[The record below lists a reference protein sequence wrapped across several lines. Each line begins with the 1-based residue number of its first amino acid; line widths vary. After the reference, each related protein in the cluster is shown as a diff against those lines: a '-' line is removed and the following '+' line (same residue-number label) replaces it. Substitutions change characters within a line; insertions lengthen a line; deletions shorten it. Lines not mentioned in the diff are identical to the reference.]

1 MDAIKKYKCIE
12 FNDINTI
19 VEELSDKLEQKYLK
33 LIVEKFRQRF
43 AREVIVTCDPEVAA
57 HYATDIQIFARKEE
71 NYISTLKVMST
82 INMAKSGAITKA
94 NSKVF
99 ANIYENSSANPS
111 FSVTVPTI
119 ITSACREIKG
129 NSIMHWNVMVIY
141 VPDNEF
147 LAKSLEVS
155 SNGADIISSL
165 EPSTDNFRSYIRY
178 KRLVAVYN
186 KLNELAHINMTKEE
200 VRSVLRA
207 VKNEVLQNR
216 VNVKMNLLGT
226 NSFNM
231 VKERCV
237 EGITENAGKSGFRGK
252 LTVTPVLGEV
262 VPKKFKELRY
272 GEKNLGNQVISEAVI
287 NLMDKVVFIVKSES
301 TNAIESV
308 LDSIYDVI
316 IYNAGDFRYE
326 FDFNNEIEE

>member
-1 MDAIKKYKCIE
+1 MDTIKEYKCIE
-12 FNDINTI
+12 FNNINEI
-19 VEELSDKLEQKYLK
+19 VDELSDKLEQKYLK

-43 AREVIVTCDPEVAA
+43 ARKVIVTCDPEVAA
-57 HYATDIQIFARKEE
+57 HYATDVQVFAHKEQ
-71 NYISTLKVMST
+71 NYSSSLKVMST
-82 INMAKSGAITKA
+82 INMAKAGAITKA
-94 NSKVF
+94 NSTVF
-99 ANIYENSSANPS
+99 AIIYENSSAHPS

-141 VPDNEF
+141 VPDKEF
-147 LAKSLEVS
+147 LAKSLEAS
-155 SNGADIISSL
+155 SDGAEIVSSL

-178 KRLVAVYN
+178 KRLVEVYN
-186 KLNELAHINMTKEE
+186 KLNELTKGKMTKEE
-200 VRSVLRA
+200 LKSVLRA

-226 NSFNM
+226 TSSNI
-231 VKERCV
+231 VKDRCV
-237 EGITENAGKSGFRGK
+237 EGITENAGKVGFRGK
-252 LTVTPVLGEV
+252 LTVTPVFGEV

-308 LDSIYDVI
+308 LDTIYDVI
-316 IYNAGDFRYE
+316 IYNVGDFRYE